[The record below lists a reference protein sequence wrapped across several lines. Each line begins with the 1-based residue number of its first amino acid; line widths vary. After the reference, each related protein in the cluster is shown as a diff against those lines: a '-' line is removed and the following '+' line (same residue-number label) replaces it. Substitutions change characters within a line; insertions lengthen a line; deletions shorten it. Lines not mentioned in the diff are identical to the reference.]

1 MNEMETIYQRTE
13 ILVGKDN
20 VNNLKTKHIVVFGVG
35 GVGSFV
41 VEALA
46 RVGIGNI
53 SIIDKDVVDITNIN
67 RQLIATNKTIGMDKV
82 EVAKERILDI
92 NKEANILAFKENVT
106 LENIDEIFSK
116 KITTKIDYVVDCVDN
131 VDAKIAIMQ
140 KCYNENI
147 KCISSMG
154 MGNKLNPLD
163 IRVADIFK
171 TSVCPLAKK
180 IRKRLKELEI
190 KKQKVIYSIELPK
203 QKTEQEKE
211 LYGNTLGSVSFVP
224 SVGGLV
230 IASEVVKDLIR
241 I

>member
-20 VNNLKTKHIVVFGVG
+20 VEKLKTKHIVVFGVG

-53 SIIDKDVVDITNIN
+53 SVIDKDVVDITNIN

-92 NKEANILAFKENVT
+92 NKDANILAFKENVT

-163 IRVADIFK
+163 IRVGDIFK

-180 IRKRLKELEI
+180 IRKRFKELEI

-230 IASEVVKDLIR
+230 IASEVVKDLI
-241 I
+241 

>member
-20 VNNLKTKHIVVFGVG
+20 VEKLKTKHIVVFGVG

-53 SIIDKDVVDITNIN
+53 SVIDKDVVDITNIN

-92 NKEANILAFKENVT
+92 NKDANILAFKENVT

-163 IRVADIFK
+163 IRVGDIFK

-211 LYGNTLGSVSFVP
+211 LYGNTLGSISFVP

-230 IASEVVKDLIR
+230 IASEVVKDLI
-241 I
+241 

>member
-20 VNNLKTKHIVVFGVG
+20 VEKLKTKHIVVFGVG

-53 SIIDKDVVDITNIN
+53 SVIDKDVVDITNIN

-92 NKEANILAFKENVT
+92 NKDANILAFKENVT

-230 IASEVVKDLIR
+230 IASEVVKI
-241 I
+241 

>member
-20 VNNLKTKHIVVFGVG
+20 VENLKTKHVVVFGVG

-41 VEALA
+41 VESLA
-46 RVGIGNI
+46 RTGIGNI

-92 NKEANILAFKENVT
+92 NKNANILAIKENVT
-106 LENIDEIFSK
+106 LENIDEILTK

-163 IRVADIFK
+163 IRVGDIFK

-180 IRKRLKELEI
+180 IRKRLKELDI

-203 QKTEQEKE
+203 QKTEEEKNI
-211 LYGNTLGSVSFVP
+211 YGNTLGSVSFVP

-230 IASEVVKDLIR
+230 IASEVIKDLM
-241 I
+241 